1 MLENPISSTTVGVQ
15 WEPTWLVDCGND
27 CKVGIT
33 MDDGCYLV
41 LVQDQKAPCDAG
53 RQRQNK
59 VGKDTVSGAAALSR
73 ARIVEDA
80 PMLTPERTP

>member
-41 LVQDQKAPCDAG
+41 LVQDQKAQWQPT
-53 RQRQNK
+53 K
-59 VGKDTVSGAAALSR
+59 WIPAAA
-73 ARIVEDA
+73 ARFMGKSLA
-80 PMLTPERTP
+80 A